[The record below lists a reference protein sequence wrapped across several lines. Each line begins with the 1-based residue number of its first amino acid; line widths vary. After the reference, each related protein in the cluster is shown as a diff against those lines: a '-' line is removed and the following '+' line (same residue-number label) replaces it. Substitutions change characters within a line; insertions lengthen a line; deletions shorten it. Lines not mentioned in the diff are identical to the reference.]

1 MKVAGEG
8 IVGRGRML
16 GGGAVFMYWLLPHTT
31 KFETMNVQVLT
42 SCVICQK
49 AVTEHEFITLI
60 FARSVRAFISLLYLT
75 GAAVRMLFECSMCYV
90 IGRGAH
96 VCGTPRFR

>member
-31 KFETMNVQVLT
+31 KFKAMNVQVLRD
-42 SCVICQK
+42 CVICHK
-49 AVTEHEFITLI
+49 AVTEHEVLPLSSLYSCEHFHIG
-60 FARSVRAFISLLYLT
+60 LLYLT
-75 GAAVRMLFECSMCYV
+75 GAAVRMLF
-90 IGRGAH
+90 
-96 VCGTPRFR
+96 